1 MTRINNLNNPDI
13 VKNPEINYSKFYD
26 KNGNLIKSLGDTK
39 NSYIKYEDI
48 PKTLIDALV
57 SIEDLSFFEHDGFDV
72 KRISSSLLNN
82 LMGKNIEGAST
93 ITQQLSKNLF
103 LTSEKTMTRK
113 IDELLLSIKLENKY
127 SKEEILEF
135 YFNMVY
141 FDPVVPG
148 IVNACKKFFN
158 KYPSVLTL
166 SECATIVGLVK
177 SPSNLN
183 PLKYPDR
190 ADERKK
196 CRFRLYAKKWIYI
209 FR

>member
-39 NSYIKYEDI
+39 NSYIKYEYI

-93 ITQQLSKNLF
+93 ITQQLSKNLW
-103 LTSEKTMTRK
+103 KNY
-113 IDELLLSIKLENKY
+113 D
-127 SKEEILEF
+127 
-135 YFNMVY
+135 
-141 FDPVVPG
+141 
-148 IVNACKKFFN
+148 
-158 KYPSVLTL
+158 
-166 SECATIVGLVK
+166 
-177 SPSNLN
+177 
-183 PLKYPDR
+183 
-190 ADERKK
+190 
-196 CRFRLYAKKWIYI
+196 
-209 FR
+209 

>member
-158 KYPSVLTL
+158 NILL
-166 SECATIVGLVK
+166 
-177 SPSNLN
+177 
-183 PLKYPDR
+183 
-190 ADERKK
+190 
-196 CRFRLYAKKWIYI
+196 F
-209 FR
+209 